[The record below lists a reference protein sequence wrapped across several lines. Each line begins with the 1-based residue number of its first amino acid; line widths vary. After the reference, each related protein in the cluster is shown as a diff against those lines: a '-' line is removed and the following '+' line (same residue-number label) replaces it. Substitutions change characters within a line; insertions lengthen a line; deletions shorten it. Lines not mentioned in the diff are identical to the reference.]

1 MMHQKEIPN
10 DEISAILHSAFC
22 IFHSSFS
29 ISMITLSSA
38 PVPSPPVLNSGEWGA
53 DLTLLGRVRDTEA
66 GRRITGIE
74 YTAYPEMALRV
85 MEKIAA
91 AMQVE
96 HGPHPVRIHHRTGFV
111 PAGEPSILIAT
122 GARHSTEAFALCAE
136 YLRRIKSTV
145 PVWKRPV
152 FA

>member
-1 MMHQKEIPN
+1 MV
-10 DEISAILHSAFC
+10 
-22 IFHSSFS
+22 
-29 ISMITLSSA
+29 TLSSD
-38 PVPSPPVLNSGEWGA
+38 PVPPPPALASGEWGA
-53 DLTLLGRVRDTEA
+53 DLTFLGRVRDSED

-85 MEKIAA
+85 MEEIAA
-91 AMQVE
+91 AMQAE
-96 HGPHPVRIHHRTGFV
+96 HGPHPVRIHHCTGFV

-122 GARHSTEAFALCAE
+122 GARHSAAAFALCAE